1 MKHLFENW
9 KNYLTESYINIY
21 LDQLKEKGVA
31 SGSVVYD
38 YEFGKPQFVEILS
51 VDEKG
56 VKFTDGTFGGFI
68 SLYEA
73 LELVNAGKNGGWV
86 STLEPPDYLK
96 DLKLTFPEKKINE
109 RLALKPGPKGWEL
122 YRELIAKAYADAPEY
137 DPDAASSFKNL
148 EPFINNM
155 FKKIQS
161 RVDVEFVDYDPYE
174 NDQDMRKQVAET
186 GVLKIW
192 EGGTQHPI
200 FSHETN
206 LKLRAVH
213 DYMAH
218 IQAIGSSGTGF
229 DMKGEIQ
236 AYNTHLKT
244 IPPSSA
250 GALFTEVV
258 GQASF
263 FLTYGYFP
271 EQKIAFLPGFD
282 YFNIGIVDG
291 YDIVGKELVKT
302 ED

>member
-9 KNYLTESYINIY
+9 KTYLTESYINVY
-21 LDQLKEKGVA
+21 LNQLREKGVMA
-31 SGSVVYD
+31 GSVVYD

-56 VKFTDGTFGGFI
+56 VKFTDGTFGGVI

-86 STLEPPDYLK
+86 STLEPPNYLK

-109 RLALKPGPKGWEL
+109 RLALKPGPRGWEL
-122 YRELIAKAYADAPEY
+122 YRELVAKAYADAPEY
-137 DPDAASSFKNL
+137 DPDAAASFKNL

-161 RVDVEFVDYDPYE
+161 RVDIEFVDYNPYE
-174 NDQDMRKQVAET
+174 NDQDMRNQVAET
-186 GVLKIW
+186 GILKIW

-200 FSHETN
+200 FSDETN

-282 YFNIGIVDG
+282 YFNVGIVDG
-291 YDIVGKELVKT
+291 YDIVGKELIKT